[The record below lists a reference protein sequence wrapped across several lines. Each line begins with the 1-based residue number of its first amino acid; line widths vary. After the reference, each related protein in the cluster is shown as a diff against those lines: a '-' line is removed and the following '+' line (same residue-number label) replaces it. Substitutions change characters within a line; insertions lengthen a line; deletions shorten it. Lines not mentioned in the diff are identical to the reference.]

1 MNPINTHKDYT
12 VDLLLSPK
20 LEVEL
25 IEVIYLL
32 RNQPDNPATKKK
44 AINLLTNAVEDN
56 LDHYFT
62 KPAAELKISRL
73 GITALKQLEIGVL
86 STQNSDQS
94 TFLLMALTGRDK
106 IVRAIKAVRSQLD
119 YPEIRRL
126 YEFNFS
132 VLDTGF
138 DS

>member
-1 MNPINTHKDYT
+1 MIPINTHKDYT

-73 GITALKQLEIGVL
+73 GITALNMGLSTINKLTHSVGNKILKKADKEQMGAISDFLEI
-86 STQNSDQS
+86 N
-94 TFLLMALTGRDK
+94 LLK
-106 IVRAIKAVRSQLD
+106 HSKVS
-119 YPEIRRL
+119 
-126 YEFNFS
+126 
-132 VLDTGF
+132 
-138 DS
+138 

>member
-32 RNQPDNPATKKK
+32 RNQPENPATKKK

-73 GITALKQLEIGVL
+73 GVTALNMGLSTINKLTHSVGNKILKKADKEQMGAISDFLEI
-86 STQNSDQS
+86 N
-94 TFLLMALTGRDK
+94 LLK
-106 IVRAIKAVRSQLD
+106 HSKVS
-119 YPEIRRL
+119 
-126 YEFNFS
+126 
-132 VLDTGF
+132 
-138 DS
+138 